1 MKQRLF
7 RIYKNPIILF
17 LQVLS
22 LMVISDI
29 CYLLVVSF
37 IDFSPRESFFVA
49 ILTAKEE
56 FFFVIL
62 LFQFVL
68 TFYIFIQWITN
79 YYWFEDNLLL
89 CHQGIFWTD
98 TQQYILPEVEAATFS
113 KSLLGRIF
121 NFGTV
126 RLVFANREYC
136 LHRISHPE
144 DLLRI
149 INEVKNNYKYSS
161 QAK

>member
-1 MKQRLF
+1 MKPKII
-7 RIYKNPIILF
+7 RIYRNPVTLF

-22 LMVISDI
+22 LLIISDI
-29 CYLLVVSF
+29 FFLFIVIF
-37 IDFSPRESFFVA
+37 IDFSPKESFL
-49 ILTAKEE
+49 ITTLTAKEE

-62 LFQFVL
+62 FLQFAL
-68 TFYIFIQWITN
+68 TFHIFIQWMFN
-79 YYWFEDNLLL
+79 YYWFEDNLLM
-89 CHQGIFWTD
+89 CHQGVFLTS

-136 LHRISHPE
+136 LRRISYPE
-144 DLLRI
+144 DFLRI
-149 INEVKNNYKYSS
+149 INEVKNSHKRL
-161 QAK
+161 